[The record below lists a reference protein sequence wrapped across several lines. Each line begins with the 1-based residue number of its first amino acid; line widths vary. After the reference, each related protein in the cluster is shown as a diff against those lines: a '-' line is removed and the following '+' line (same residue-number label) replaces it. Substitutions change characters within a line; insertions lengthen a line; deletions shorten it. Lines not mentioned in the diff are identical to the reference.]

1 MPELLYSEVIEVD
14 ERVVL
19 KQKNCQL
26 SSSCS
31 VQTGVTG
38 EEVSRHLSDI
48 LLIHLPNIISLWS
61 LKCHLRQLSAALFNE
76 PLCDIVIGHT

>member
-26 SSSCS
+26 NRLCS
-31 VQTGVTG
+31 LRTGVTG
-38 EEVSRHLSDI
+38 EEVEH
-48 LLIHLPNIISLWS
+48 
-61 LKCHLRQLSAALFNE
+61 F
-76 PLCDIVIGHT
+76 VINFFIELGNKW

>member
-1 MPELLYSEVIEVD
+1 MPELLYSNVIEVD

-26 SSSCS
+26 NRPCA

-38 EEVSRHLSDI
+38 EEVSRY
-48 LLIHLPNIISLWS
+48 LLGIS
-61 LKCHLRQLSAALFNE
+61 
-76 PLCDIVIGHT
+76 VIP

>member
-19 KQKNCQL
+19 RQKNCQL
-26 SSSCS
+26 STPCS

-38 EEVSRHLSDI
+38 EQVSCYLPDT
-48 LLIHLPNIISLWS
+48 LLICHSPNWQS
-61 LKCHLRQLSAALFNE
+61 
-76 PLCDIVIGHT
+76 

>member
-19 KQKNCQL
+19 KQQNCQL

-38 EEVSRHLSDI
+38 EEVSHHLSDI
-48 LLIHLPNIISLWS
+48 LLILICQTLSLCG
-61 LKCHLRQLSAALFNE
+61 L
-76 PLCDIVIGHT
+76 

>member
-1 MPELLYSEVIEVD
+1 MPELLYSYVVEVE

-26 SSSCS
+26 NQPRY

-38 EEVSRHLSDI
+38 EEVS
-48 LLIHLPNIISLWS
+48 
-61 LKCHLRQLSAALFNE
+61 SAA
-76 PLCDIVIGHT
+76 